1 MRASAAEM
9 DFQNMQANL
18 KAAGYKKRNVTISSK
33 RAAIL
38 GGLSVLPLVA
48 VLAVIYRM
56 TLIDRAHLT
65 DLTGMKFYV
74 TLIAIIAVSVVI
86 HELLHGIGWSFWYL
100 EKFVFVWASASR
112 YKNNWML
119 ILESTKPWHCI

>member
-48 VLAVIYRM
+48 DRPGAFDGPYRDEI
-56 TLIDRAHLT
+56 LCYSDSNHRC
-65 DLTGMKFYV
+65 F
-74 TLIAIIAVSVVI
+74 
-86 HELLHGIGWSFWYL
+86 
-100 EKFVFVWASASR
+100 SR
-112 YKNNWML
+112 D
-119 ILESTKPWHCI
+119 T

>member
-86 HELLHGIGWSFWYL
+86 HELLHGIGWAIS
-100 EKFVFVWASASR
+100 SGR
-112 YKNNWML
+112 G
-119 ILESTKPWHCI
+119 